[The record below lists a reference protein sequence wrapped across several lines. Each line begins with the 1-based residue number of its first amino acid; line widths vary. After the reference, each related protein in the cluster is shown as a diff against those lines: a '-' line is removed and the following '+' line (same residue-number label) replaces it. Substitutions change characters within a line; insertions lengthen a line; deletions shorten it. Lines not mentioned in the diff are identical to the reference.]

1 MKLEVD
7 LSSSVEE
14 QLTEVAL
21 KVWRKTYN
29 DILQKQIYP
38 TWMNLETTCKYLGIS
53 RSTLTKFIEDEGMP
67 ISVVNGVKRCNRH
80 QVDEWMNQ
88 FNIN

>member
-7 LSSSVEE
+7 LSPTIEK
-14 QLTEVAL
+14 QLTAVAI
-21 KVWRKTYN
+21 KVWTETY
-29 DILQKQIYP
+29 QKLLKKQVYP
-38 TWMNLETTCKYLGIS
+38 DWMNLEMTCDYLGVS
-53 RSTLTKFIEDEGMP
+53 RSTLTKFIEDKGMP
-67 ISVVNGVKRCNRH
+67 ISIVDGVKRCNRH